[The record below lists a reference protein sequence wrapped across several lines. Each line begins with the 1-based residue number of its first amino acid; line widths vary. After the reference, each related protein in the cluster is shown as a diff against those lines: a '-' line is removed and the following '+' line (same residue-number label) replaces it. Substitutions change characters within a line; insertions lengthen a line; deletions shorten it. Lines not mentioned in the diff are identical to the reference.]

1 MKLLISSTMTCWA
14 HNWKILFNPDPNK
27 SAEEV
32 LFSRKN
38 KVQIRPAITLNKIQV
53 EKLSHHKQ
61 LGIVLDENPNF
72 KQDID
77 TAIWKINKGISV
89 I

>member
-1 MKLLISSTMTCWA
+1 MTCWA
-14 HNWKILFNPDPNK
+14 PTWKILFNPDPNK
-27 SAEEV
+27 LAEEV

-38 KVQIRPAITLNKIQV
+38 KAQIHPTITLNKILV

-61 LGIVLDENPNF
+61 LGIALDENLNF
-72 KQDID
+72 KQNID
-77 TAIWKINKGISV
+77 TAILKISKGISA

>member
-1 MKLLISSTMTCWA
+1 MTCWA
-14 HNWKILFNPDPNK
+14 HTWKILFNPDPNK
-27 SAEEV
+27 LAEEV

-38 KVQIRPAITLNKIQV
+38 KAQIHPTITPNKILV

-61 LGIVLDENPNF
+61 LGIALDENLNF
-72 KQDID
+72 KQNID
-77 TAIWKINKGISV
+77 TAILKINKGISA